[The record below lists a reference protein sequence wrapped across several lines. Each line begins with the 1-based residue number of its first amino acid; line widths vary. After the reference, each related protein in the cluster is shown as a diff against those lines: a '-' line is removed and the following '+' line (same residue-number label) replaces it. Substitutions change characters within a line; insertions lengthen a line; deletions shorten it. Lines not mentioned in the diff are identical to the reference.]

1 MYAFPTLK
9 FFIKLIIISAILQGC
24 KSEIDDNSKTKV
36 SLERND
42 AEIIS
47 MSSKALP
54 DIITRLSFG
63 SCLSE
68 KKDQSIWNNIAAEKP
83 DAFIFMGDNVY
94 GDAYYKDPIFD
105 DPNMPKMQAAYQE
118 LAQSRQFKKFRDQVP
133 VIPTWDDHDYG
144 LNDGGAS
151 YKFKEKSKN
160 LFLKAWDIPPGDV
173 RYQRQGIYASKTL
186 GQKGQRIQIIMLDT
200 RSFRTELTPTDQYN
214 APGKERYIPSTSEKG
229 TLLGL
234 EQWSWLKEQLEK
246 PADLRILVSTIQVIA
261 DGHGW
266 EAWRTMPYE
275 RNKLYKLIKDTNVE
289 NLIILSGDRHAGAFY
304 EREDLAPFKIHEVTS
319 SSLNLPGSYWRS
331 KNNDTSIESGP
342 YRTTPMQYEPNYG
355 LMDIDW
361 NSRIAHVSLVSP
373 GNITF
378 DKEISF

>member
-1 MYAFPTLK
+1 MYAFPILK
-9 FFIKLIIISAILQGC
+9 FFIKLFIISAILQGC

-54 DIITRLSFG
+54 EIITRLSFG

-151 YKFKEKSKN
+151 YKFKEKSSHVMVQS
-160 LFLKAWDIPPGDV
+160 FVIIFFV
-173 RYQRQGIYASKTL
+173 F
-186 GQKGQRIQIIMLDT
+186 QKG
-200 RSFRTELTPTDQYN
+200 
-214 APGKERYIPSTSEKG
+214 
-229 TLLGL
+229 
-234 EQWSWLKEQLEK
+234 
-246 PADLRILVSTIQVIA
+246 
-261 DGHGW
+261 
-266 EAWRTMPYE
+266 
-275 RNKLYKLIKDTNVE
+275 
-289 NLIILSGDRHAGAFY
+289 
-304 EREDLAPFKIHEVTS
+304 KI
-319 SSLNLPGSYWRS
+319 R
-331 KNNDTSIESGP
+331 
-342 YRTTPMQYEPNYG
+342 R
-355 LMDIDW
+355 
-361 NSRIAHVSLVSP
+361 
-373 GNITF
+373 F
-378 DKEISF
+378 